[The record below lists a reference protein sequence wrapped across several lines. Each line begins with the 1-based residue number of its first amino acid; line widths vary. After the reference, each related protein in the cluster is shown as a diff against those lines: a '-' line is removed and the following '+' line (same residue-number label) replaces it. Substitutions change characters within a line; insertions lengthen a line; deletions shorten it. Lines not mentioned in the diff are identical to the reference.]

1 MQNDDETLF
10 HREWDARYV
19 YVTADSERALITVA
33 APDGTAPGLDIR
45 IDEDGKMTVFYEYKN

>member
-1 MQNDDETLF
+1 MHTDDEKLL

-19 YVTADSERALITVA
+19 YVTANDERVLITVES
-33 APDGTAPGLDIR
+33 PDGTAPGLDIR